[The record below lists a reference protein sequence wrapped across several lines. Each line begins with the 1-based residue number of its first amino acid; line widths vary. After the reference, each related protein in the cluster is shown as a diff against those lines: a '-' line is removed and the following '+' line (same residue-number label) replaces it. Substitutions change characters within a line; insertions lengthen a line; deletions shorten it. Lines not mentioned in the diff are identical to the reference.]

1 MTQIPDPLLSRLAA
15 MASRRGPKSKLA
27 VWMRANR
34 GHYEA
39 LLAERGP
46 AWEADATVFV
56 ASGLLSKPE
65 GYDAEGPEGD
75 ATRRRVVNT
84 VKQTWHR
91 IRVGKTGRGVRTARA
106 KPTVAQP
113 EPPNAAPPIPDP
125 GAGQRR
131 LDVFLQELKERS
143 R

>member
-1 MTQIPDPLLSRLAA
+1 MTQRPDPLLSRLAA
-15 MASRRGPKSKLA
+15 MGSRQGPKSKLA

-34 GHYEA
+34 SHYEA

-56 ASGLLSKPE
+56 EAGLLPKPE
-65 GYDAEGPEGD
+65 GYDAEGPDGD

-91 IRVGKTGRGVRTARA
+91 IQVGKTGRGVRTARA
-106 KPTVAQP
+106 KPAVAQP
-113 EPPNAAPPIPDP
+113 EPLNPAPRIPDP
-125 GAGQRR
+125 GAGQ
-131 LDVFLQELKERS
+131 
-143 R
+143 